1 MFNVKRGES
10 LVASL
15 FYIDKSIVL
24 SLFGYLK
31 QQLQHETLNAYNSGS
46 RRARAILTTDLEPHT
61 SHAEWHADVECRCPL
76 NMNES
81 KTVSYS
87 KI

>member
-46 RRARAILTTDLEPHT
+46 RRARAILTADLESHT
-61 SHAEWHADVECRCPL
+61 SHADGMRVPMFNGHPQCGMRV
-76 NMNES
+76 
-81 KTVSYS
+81 
-87 KI
+87 